1 VGRTQRLNDWMD
13 PEKKFRFLSINN
25 FASYL
30 GIKQTAVMDLVNSK
44 RIDSLTVDGRTWIP
58 LSFRY
63 SALWGYASD
72 EESLPNS
79 EINWPATKEEP
90 EEDDPKKQS

>member
-1 VGRTQRLNDWMD
+1 MGRNQRLNDWMD

-25 FASYL
+25 FAVYL
-30 GIKQTAVMDLVNSK
+30 GIKQTAVMDLVSSK
-44 RIDSLTVDGRTWIP
+44 RIDSLTIDGRIWIP

-63 SALWGYASD
+63 SALWGYVPE

-79 EINWPATKEEP
+79 EINWSLTKEKP
-90 EEDDPKKQS
+90 ENEEHKKHS

>member
-1 VGRTQRLNDWMD
+1 MGRTQRLNDWMD

-25 FASYL
+25 FAVYL
-30 GIKQTAVMDLVNSK
+30 GIKQTAVMDLVSSK

-63 SALWGYASD
+63 SALWGYVSE

-79 EINWPATKEEP
+79 EINWSLTKEKP
-90 EEDDPKKQS
+90 EDEDHKKHS